1 MNKLKYSTSS
11 CQASDYTFETV
22 VIVRVRDLITD
33 KLFRRTKDE
42 VEKVRSII
50 KARQE
55 EVKGHSSSEKRDRLL
70 EFTDRSIQ
78 EVSKLFESAKC
89 NIGGQRVD
97 TTLLD

>member
-11 CQASDYTFETV
+11 CHASDYTFETV

-33 KLFRRTKDE
+33 KLSRRTKDE

-70 EFTDRSIQ
+70 EFTDQSIQ
-78 EVSKLFESAKC
+78 EVSK
-89 NIGGQRVD
+89 
-97 TTLLD
+97 